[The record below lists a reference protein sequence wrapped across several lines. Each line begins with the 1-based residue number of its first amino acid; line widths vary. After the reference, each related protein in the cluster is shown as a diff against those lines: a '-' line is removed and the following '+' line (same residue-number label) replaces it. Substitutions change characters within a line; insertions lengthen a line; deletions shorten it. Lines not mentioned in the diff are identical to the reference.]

1 MTHARLIAQ
10 RAGTTGDPLHGKRVA
25 VLGFARQGRALA
37 RWLPTVGAQ
46 VVVSDGK
53 TAEQLGIDPM
63 AFPGVEFMLG
73 GHPANLLDRVDV
85 LCLSG
90 GVPSDNP
97 IVIEALERGITL
109 TNDAQL
115 FMERCPAPVIGITG
129 SAGKTTTT
137 TLVGEMLKR
146 AGFTT
151 WVGGNIGDVLLD
163 VLGQIE
169 PDDRVVMELS
179 SFQLELM
186 TASPEIGAV
195 LNVTPN
201 HLDRHGTMDAYTEA
215 KAQLLAH
222 QDAAGT
228 AILGRD
234 NAGSRALEDRVA
246 GRLAWFSMREMVAD
260 GAFLAGE
267 RLIVTGIASPD
278 GDAHVIAERDDL
290 KLRGE
295 HNLANVLAAC
305 AITGAAGV
313 KPEAMLDVI
322 RAFRGVPHRM
332 EIVREHGGVTFVNDS
347 IATAP
352 ERVLA
357 ALRSYDEPLVL
368 LLGGRDKKLPWE
380 EMMTLALRKVRL
392 IVAFGEA
399 ADLVARVARAVGGQD
414 DQVVRAATLEEALAL
429 AVEAAQ
435 PGDVVLLSP
444 GGTSY
449 DAYVDFAQRG
459 EHYRQLVLAL

>member
-1 MTHARLIAQ
+1 
-10 RAGTTGDPLHGKRVA
+10 
-25 VLGFARQGRALA
+25 
-37 RWLPTVGAQ
+37 
-46 VVVSDGK
+46 
-53 TAEQLGIDPM
+53 
-63 AFPGVEFMLG
+63 
-73 GHPANLLDRVDV
+73 
-85 LCLSG
+85 
-90 GVPSDNP
+90 
-97 IVIEALERGITL
+97 
-109 TNDAQL
+109 
-115 FMERCPAPVIGITG
+115 
-129 SAGKTTTT
+129 
-137 TLVGEMLKR
+137 
-146 AGFTT
+146 
-151 WVGGNIGDVLLD
+151 
-163 VLGQIE
+163 
-169 PDDRVVMELS
+169 
-179 SFQLELM
+179 
-186 TASPEIGAV
+186 
-195 LNVTPN
+195 
-201 HLDRHGTMDAYTEA
+201 
-215 KAQLLAH
+215 
-222 QDAAGT
+222 
-228 AILGRD
+228 
-234 NAGSRALEDRVA
+234 
-246 GRLAWFSMREMVAD
+246 
-260 GAFLAGE
+260 
-267 RLIVTGIASPD
+267 
-278 GDAHVIAERDDL
+278 
-290 KLRGE
+290 
-295 HNLANVLAAC
+295 
-305 AITGAAGV
+305 
-313 KPEAMLDVI
+313 MLDVI